1 MAKPVLAIVGRPNV
15 GKSTLFNKLIGERR
29 AIVED
34 VPGITRDRIYGETEW
49 NGRKMIV
56 IDTGGIEPK
65 NEDIIFMS
73 WVMAGTLQD
82 YASVSAK
89 FKNIKAVCAVGM
101 FSDDSKLPEVKEKN
115 GIKTDLFLLPGAFNI
130 NKLTGMY
137 KMMMGMAMKM
147 IKGKLKD
154 SDDPKAREMA
164 EKFEE
169 GFDFVNEENLSK
181 VIEFLA

>member
-1 MAKPVLAIVGRPNV
+1 MTIIYSTNAGSTERYAKML
-15 GKSTLFNKLIGERR
+15 SEKLSCPMVKTAKAGE
-29 AIVED
+29 
-34 VPGITRDRIYGETEW
+34 
-49 NGRKMIV
+49 
-56 IDTGGIEPK
+56 IDE

-115 GIKTDLFLLPGAFNI
+115 GIESELFLLPGAFNI
-130 NKLTGMY
+130 NNLTGMY

>member
-1 MAKPVLAIVGRPNV
+1 MTIIYSTNAGSTERYAKML
-15 GKSTLFNKLIGERR
+15 SEKLSCPMVKTAKAGE
-29 AIVED
+29 
-34 VPGITRDRIYGETEW
+34 
-49 NGRKMIV
+49 
-56 IDTGGIEPK
+56 IDE

-101 FSDDSKLPEVKEKN
+101 FSDDNKLPEVREKN
-115 GIKTDLFLLPGAFNI
+115 GIETDLFLLPGAFNI

-169 GFDFVNEENLSK
+169 GFDFVSEENLSN